1 MDLHPLLTL
10 AIVLSAGL
18 IGGELISRMRLP
30 RVTGWII
37 TGIVLRS
44 LDVPGLEVEKLG
56 AFSPLTDFVL
66 GYIAFSVG
74 SHLDFGRL
82 RNAHK
87 RLVLLIIAEAT
98 ITPAIVVTAMYMIGG
113 FPIEVAFVFAAIAAA
128 GAPGTTLL
136 VVREARAR
144 GVFVK
149 TLVAAVALI
158 DMIAVL
164 LFVIID
170 TELGTG
176 QPVSGPGFIITALPA
191 ALRSLG
197 ISAAIGL
204 GTALFVILL
213 TRAVVG
219 PKLLGASLV
228 ASILISWG
236 AAQALGVSSILACT
250 FVGMA
255 LANLISDKEQAG
267 EAYLANFG
275 DILFTAFYTLAGL
288 RLNFSTVLP
297 MAGLVALF
305 FGSRML
311 GKVAS
316 TATALTLA
324 GAVKSMRN
332 YMGIALLPHGGV
344 AVGLIFFTQSDP
356 NLAAY
361 ADTILAVGL
370 AALAINQLVG
380 PSATKFALHKSGEAG
395 RDRPRLLDFLREQ
408 DIVTNFH
415 ASSREDAIKK
425 LAARLFKT
433 HSVPGKREEFVE
445 RAVERDA
452 EESTCMGEGL
462 MIPHAM
468 IDGDAGE
475 MAGVLA
481 ISPKGLDFETP
492 DGRPVH
498 AIVLLATPRYDR
510 NRHHEVLAAFAK
522 AIAGDRNIR
531 EMLYH
536 CRTAA
541 HAYELLH
548 ADEAEAF
555 NYFMHDEMRRAA
567 TAQTMPPT
575 PVDELKE
582 ANAA

>member
-1 MDLHPLLTL
+1 MSPAEFHPLVTL
-10 AIVLSAGL
+10 AMVLSAGL
-18 IGGELISRMRLP
+18 IVGEIISRLRLP

-37 TGIVLRS
+37 TGIALRS
-44 LDVPGLEVEKLG
+44 LDVPGLQMEAISKFG
-56 AFSPLTDFVL
+56 PLTDFVL
-66 GYIAFSVG
+66 GYIAFTVG

-87 RLVLLIIAEAT
+87 RLFLIIAAEAT
-98 ITPAIVVTAMYMIGG
+98 ITPTIVVLAMHKLGG

-136 VVREARAR
+136 VVKEARAR

-176 QPVSGPGFIITALPA
+176 QPVTGPGFIVTALPE

-204 GTALFVILL
+204 ATALFVIVL
-213 TRAVVG
+213 TRAIVG

-236 AAQALGVSSILACT
+236 VADYVGVSSILACT

-255 LANLISDKEQAG
+255 LANLITDKEQAG
-267 EAYLANFG
+267 EAYLANLG

-288 RLNFSTVLP
+288 RLDFSSVLP
-297 MAGLVALF
+297 MAGMVAF
-305 FGSRML
+305 FFLCRMA

-316 TATALTLA
+316 TYTALTLS
-324 GAVKSMRN
+324 GSVKSVRN
-332 YMGIALLPHGGV
+332 LMGIALLPHGGV
-344 AVGLIFFTQSDP
+344 AVGLIFFTQTDP
-356 NLAAY
+356 NLAEY
-361 ADTILAVGL
+361 AETILAVGL

-380 PSATKFALHKSGEAG
+380 PSATKFALYRAGEG
-395 RDRPRLLDFLREQ
+395 GQDRPRLLDFLREQ
-408 DIVTNFH
+408 DIVVDFT
-415 ASSREDAIKK
+415 ARDREDAIRK
-425 LAARLFKT
+425 LVTRLYKT
-433 HSVPGKREEFVE
+433 HKVSMKREAFLQSVLD
-445 RAVERDA
+445 RDA
-452 EESTCMGEGL
+452 EESTCLGEGL
-462 MIPHAM
+462 MIPHAHY
-468 IDGDAGE
+468 DGPNAE

-481 ISPKGLDFETP
+481 IIPKGLEFDTP

-498 AIVLLATPRYDR
+498 AIVLLASPEGER
-510 NRHHEVLAAFAK
+510 NRHREVLTAFAR

-531 EMLYH
+531 EQLYH
-536 CRTAA
+536 ARSAA
-541 HAYELLH
+541 HAYQLLH
-548 ADEAEAF
+548 AEETEEF
-555 NYFMHDEMRRAA
+555 NYFLQDALREVDA
-567 TAQTMPPT
+567 TATTLPT
-575 PVDELKE
+575 E
-582 ANAA
+582 ADS